1 MCVYT
6 HAQHRAHSASEVPTW
21 PRPDRRGEEGAQ
33 RLADASRPPAEAAAS
48 FDPPVPSSERVY
60 QALKHRIL
68 AGMLEPGMRLVELQL
83 ASEFSVSRTPVRE
96 ALKRLTAE
104 GLLRVDP
111 VRGIV
116 VSDVDARELEEIFV
130 VREVLDGLA
139 ARLAANRVS
148 STDLTKLHLLMD
160 MMRESVRSGQWEG
173 MVQANIKFHDVLHQ
187 AAGNERLRHL
197 TRNLLDFVRR
207 FSNEAFASAD
217 RAAEVLAE
225 HEQIIEA
232 LERRDPDRAEQVA
245 RAHVERARSYL
256 ANRYLTESMAAAGRD
271 SSGPA

>member
-1 MCVYT
+1 M
-6 HAQHRAHSASEVPTW
+6 
-21 PRPDRRGEEGAQ
+21 
-33 RLADASRPPAEAAAS
+33 AEASARSNDRAPS
-48 FDPPVPSSERVY
+48 PEAPIPSSERVY

-68 AGMLEPGMRLVELQL
+68 AGMLEPGSRLVELQL
-83 ASEFSVSRTPVRE
+83 ATEFSVSRTPVRE

-104 GLLRVDP
+104 GLVRLDP

-139 ARLAANRVS
+139 ARLAAGRVS
-148 STDLTKLHLLMD
+148 QTDLTKLHLLMD
-160 MMRESVRSGQWEG
+160 MMRDAVKTGQWEG

-207 FSNEAFASAD
+207 FSTEAFASQE

-225 HEQIIEA
+225 HEEIIKAMEA
-232 LERRDPDRAEQVA
+232 RDADLAEKMARR
-245 RAHVERARSYL
+245 HVETAREYMAS
-256 ANRYLTESMAAAGRD
+256 RYLSQSMADGGDGSSYRLGSGSAASR
-271 SSGPA
+271 

>member
-1 MCVYT
+1 M
-6 HAQHRAHSASEVPTW
+6 S
-21 PRPDRRGEEGAQ
+21 
-33 RLADASRPPAEAAAS
+33 DASPRSIGQSLSVDA
-48 FDPPVPSSERVY
+48 PVPSSERVY

-68 AGMLEPGMRLVELQL
+68 AGMLEPGSRLVELQL
-83 ASEFSVSRTPVRE
+83 ATEFAVSRTPVRE

-104 GLLRVDP
+104 GLITVDP

-139 ARLAANRVS
+139 ARLAAGRVS

-160 MMRESVRSGQWEG
+160 MMRDAVRTGQWEG

-207 FSNEAFASAD
+207 FSNEAFASQE
-217 RAAEVLAE
+217 RSAAVLAE
-225 HEQIIEA
+225 HEEIIKAMEA
-232 LERRDPDRAEQVA
+232 RDPDLAETVA
-245 RAHVERARSYL
+245 RRHVESAREYITS
-256 ANRYLTESMAAAGRD
+256 RYLSQSMDADSGGNGFPLSGR
-271 SSGPA
+271 

>member
-1 MCVYT
+1 M
-6 HAQHRAHSASEVPTW
+6 
-21 PRPDRRGEEGAQ
+21 
-33 RLADASRPPAEAAAS
+33 ADASPRSNDQVLSVEA
-48 FDPPVPSSERVY
+48 PVPSSERVY
-60 QALKHRIL
+60 QALRHRIL
-68 AGMLEPGMRLVELQL
+68 AGMLEPGSRLVELQL
-83 ASEFSVSRTPVRE
+83 ATEFTVSRTPVRE

-104 GLLRVDP
+104 GLIRVDP

-139 ARLAANRVS
+139 ARLAAGRVS

-160 MMRESVRSGQWEG
+160 MMRDAVRTGQWEG

-207 FSNEAFASAD
+207 FSNEAFASQE
-217 RAAEVLAE
+217 RASEVLAE
-225 HEQIIEA
+225 HEEIIRAMET
-232 LERRDPDRAEQVA
+232 RDPDLAEKVA
-245 RAHVERARSYL
+245 RRHVESAREYITS
-256 ANRYLTESMAAAGRD
+256 RYLSQSMEPGADGNRLSISGR
-271 SSGPA
+271 

>member
-1 MCVYT
+1 M
-6 HAQHRAHSASEVPTW
+6 
-21 PRPDRRGEEGAQ
+21 
-33 RLADASRPPAEAAAS
+33 ADASLRSTDRDPSLEA
-48 FDPPVPSSERVY
+48 PVPSSERVY

-68 AGMLEPGMRLVELQL
+68 AGMVEPGTRLVELQL
-83 ASEFSVSRTPVRE
+83 ATEFTVSRTPVRE

-104 GLLRVDP
+104 GLIRVDP

-130 VREVLDGLA
+130 IREVLDGLA
-139 ARLAANRVS
+139 ARLAAGRVS

-160 MMRESVRSGQWEG
+160 MMRDAVKAGHWEG

-207 FSNEAFASAD
+207 FSTEAFASQE
-217 RAAEVLAE
+217 RAAAVLAE
-225 HEQIIEA
+225 HEEIIRAMEA
-232 LERRDPDRAEQVA
+232 RDPDLAEKVA
-245 RAHVERARSYL
+245 RRHVESAREFM
-256 ANRYLTESMAAAGRD
+256 AGRYLSQSMSAGSESAGYRLGGST
-271 SSGPA
+271 SSR

>member
-1 MCVYT
+1 M
-6 HAQHRAHSASEVPTW
+6 QGRERAVADSSTRAVEQ
-21 PRPDRRGEEGAQ
+21 GAT
-33 RLADASRPPAEAAAS
+33 LDA
-48 FDPPVPSSERVY
+48 PVPSSERVY

-68 AGMLEPGMRLVELQL
+68 AGMLEPGSRMVELQL
-83 ASEFSVSRTPVRE
+83 ATEFAVSRTPVRE

-104 GLLRVDP
+104 GLIRVDP

-139 ARLAANRVS
+139 ARLAAGRVS
-148 STDLTKLHLLMD
+148 SSDLTKMHLLMD
-160 MMRESVRSGQWEG
+160 MMRDAVRTGQWEA

-207 FSNEAFASAD
+207 FSTEAFASQE
-217 RAAEVLAE
+217 RAAQVLAE
-225 HEQIIEA
+225 HEEIIRAMETRDA
-232 LERRDPDRAEQVA
+232 DLAERVA
-245 RAHVERARSYL
+245 RRHVESARMYI
-256 ANRYLTESMAAAGRD
+256 AGRYLSQSMSAGSDGNALSLGNR
-271 SSGPA
+271 

>member
-1 MCVYT
+1 M
-6 HAQHRAHSASEVPTW
+6 
-21 PRPDRRGEEGAQ
+21 
-33 RLADASRPPAEAAAS
+33 ADASPRSTDLGLSLQA
-48 FDPPVPSSERVY
+48 PVPSSERVY

-68 AGMLEPGMRLVELQL
+68 AGMVEPGTRLVELQL
-83 ASEFSVSRTPVRE
+83 ATEFAVSRTPVRE

-104 GLLRVDP
+104 GLIRVDP

-130 VREVLDGLA
+130 IREVLDGLA
-139 ARLAANRVS
+139 ARLAAGRVS

-160 MMRESVRSGQWEG
+160 MMRDAVKSGHWEG

-207 FSNEAFASAD
+207 FSTEAFASQE
-217 RAAEVLAE
+217 RAAQVLAE
-225 HEQIIEA
+225 HEEIIRAMEA
-232 LERRDPDRAEQVA
+232 RDPDLAEKVA
-245 RAHVERARSYL
+245 KRHVESAREFM
-256 ANRYLTESMAAAGRD
+256 AGRYLSQPMSGGNERGGYRLGGSI
-271 SSGPA
+271 SSR

>member
-1 MCVYT
+1 V
-6 HAQHRAHSASEVPTW
+6 SEAS
-21 PRPDRRGEEGAQ
+21 PRSIEQG
-33 RLADASRPPAEAAAS
+33 LSVEA
-48 FDPPVPSSERVY
+48 PVPSSERVY

-68 AGMLEPGMRLVELQL
+68 AGMLEPGSRLVELQL
-83 ASEFSVSRTPVRE
+83 ATEFAVSRTPVRE

-104 GLLRVDP
+104 GLIRVDP

-139 ARLAANRVS
+139 ARLAAGRVS

-160 MMRESVRSGQWEG
+160 MMRDAVRTGQWEG

-207 FSNEAFASAD
+207 FSNEAFASQE
-217 RAAEVLAE
+217 RSAAVLAE
-225 HEQIIEA
+225 HEEIIKAMEA
-232 LERRDPDRAEQVA
+232 RDPDLAETVA
-245 RAHVERARSYL
+245 RRHVASAREYITS
-256 ANRYLTESMAAAGRD
+256 RYLSQSMASGGEGNGLRLSGR
-271 SSGPA
+271 

>member
-1 MCVYT
+1 M
-6 HAQHRAHSASEVPTW
+6 
-21 PRPDRRGEEGAQ
+21 
-33 RLADASRPPAEAAAS
+33 ADASPRSNDQALSGDA
-48 FDPPVPSSERVY
+48 PVPSSERVY
-60 QALKHRIL
+60 QALRHRIL
-68 AGMLEPGMRLVELQL
+68 AGMLEPGSRLVELQL
-83 ASEFSVSRTPVRE
+83 ATEFTVSRTPVRE

-104 GLLRVDP
+104 GLIRVDP

-139 ARLAANRVS
+139 ARLAAGRVS

-160 MMRESVRSGQWEG
+160 MMRDAVRTGQWEG

-207 FSNEAFASAD
+207 FSNEAFASQE

-225 HEQIIEA
+225 HEEIIRAME
-232 LERRDPDRAEQVA
+232 LRDPDLAEKVA
-245 RAHVERARSYL
+245 RRHVESAREYIASQYL
-256 ANRYLTESMAAAGRD
+256 SQSVEPGVDGTRLSV
-271 SSGPA
+271 SGSR

>member
-1 MCVYT
+1 M
-6 HAQHRAHSASEVPTW
+6 
-21 PRPDRRGEEGAQ
+21 
-33 RLADASRPPAEAAAS
+33 ADASPRSNDQAMSGDA
-48 FDPPVPSSERVY
+48 PVPSSERVY
-60 QALKHRIL
+60 QALRHRIL
-68 AGMLEPGMRLVELQL
+68 AGMLEPGSRLVELQL
-83 ASEFSVSRTPVRE
+83 ATEFTVSRTPVRE

-104 GLLRVDP
+104 GLIRVDP

-139 ARLAANRVS
+139 ARLAAGRVS

-160 MMRESVRSGQWEG
+160 MMRDAVRSGQWEG

-207 FSNEAFASAD
+207 FSNEAFASQE

-225 HEQIIEA
+225 HEEIIRAME
-232 LERRDPDRAEQVA
+232 LRDPDLAEKVA
-245 RAHVERARSYL
+245 RRHVESAREYIASQYL
-256 ANRYLTESMAAAGRD
+256 SQSVEPGVDGTRLSV
-271 SSGPA
+271 SGSR

>member
-1 MCVYT
+1 V
-6 HAQHRAHSASEVPTW
+6 
-21 PRPDRRGEEGAQ
+21 
-33 RLADASRPPAEAAAS
+33 ADALPRSADDGAS
-48 FDPPVPSSERVY
+48 GEPPVPSSERVY
-60 QALKHRIL
+60 QTLKHRIL

-83 ASEFSVSRTPVRE
+83 ANEFSVSRTPVRE

-104 GLLRVDP
+104 GLIRVDV

-139 ARLAANRVS
+139 ARLAAGRVS

-160 MMRESVRSGQWEG
+160 MMRDSVRTGQWEG

-207 FSNEAFASAD
+207 FSMEAFASQE

-225 HEQIIEA
+225 HEEIIRA
-232 LERRDPDRAEQVA
+232 LEARDGDLAEKVA
-245 RAHVERARSYL
+245 RRHVESARSFL
-256 ANRYLTESMAAAGRD
+256 ANQYLTESMRQATASMVD
-271 SSGPA
+271 SSASDSMLPHADH

>member
-1 MCVYT
+1 M
-6 HAQHRAHSASEVPTW
+6 
-21 PRPDRRGEEGAQ
+21 
-33 RLADASRPPAEAAAS
+33 AEASPGSAEVVAQS
-48 FDPPVPSSERVY
+48 EAPVPSSERVY

-83 ASEFSVSRTPVRE
+83 ATEFNVSRTPVRE

-104 GLLRVDP
+104 GLIRVDP

-139 ARLAANRVS
+139 ARLAAERVS

-160 MMRESVRSGQWEG
+160 MMRDAVKTGQWEG
-173 MVQANIKFHDVLHQ
+173 MVQANMKFHDVLHQ

-207 FSNEAFASAD
+207 FSTEAFASQD
-217 RAAEVLAE
+217 RGAEVIAE
-225 HEQIIEA
+225 HEEIIRA
-232 LERRDPDRAEQVA
+232 LEARDPDAAEKVA
-245 RAHVERARSYL
+245 RRHVESARSYL
-256 ANRYLTESMAAAGRD
+256 AGRYLSESMNLTSDGTYRY
-271 SSGPA
+271 SSR

>member
-1 MCVYT
+1 M
-6 HAQHRAHSASEVPTW
+6 S
-21 PRPDRRGEEGAQ
+21 
-33 RLADASRPPAEAAAS
+33 DASPRSTEQGLSVEA
-48 FDPPVPSSERVY
+48 PVPSSERVY

-68 AGMLEPGMRLVELQL
+68 AGMLEPGSRLVELQL
-83 ASEFSVSRTPVRE
+83 ATEFAVSRTPVRE

-104 GLLRVDP
+104 GLIRVDP

-139 ARLAANRVS
+139 ARLAAGRVS

-160 MMRESVRSGQWEG
+160 MMRDAVRTGQWEG

-207 FSNEAFASAD
+207 FSNEAFASQE
-217 RAAEVLAE
+217 RSAEVLAE
-225 HEQIIEA
+225 HEEIIKAMEA
-232 LERRDPDRAEQVA
+232 RDPDLAETVA
-245 RAHVERARSYL
+245 RRHVASAREYITSRYL
-256 ANRYLTESMAAAGRD
+256 AQSMTGGSEGNGLPLSGR
-271 SSGPA
+271 

>member
-1 MCVYT
+1 V
-6 HAQHRAHSASEVPTW
+6 
-21 PRPDRRGEEGAQ
+21 
-33 RLADASRPPAEAAAS
+33 ADASPRSSEQSLSVDA
-48 FDPPVPSSERVY
+48 PVPSSERVY

-68 AGMLEPGMRLVELQL
+68 AGMLEPGSRLVELQL
-83 ASEFSVSRTPVRE
+83 ATEFAVSRTPVRE

-104 GLLRVDP
+104 GLITVDP

-139 ARLAANRVS
+139 ARLAAGRVS

-160 MMRESVRSGQWEG
+160 MMRDAVRSGQWEG

-207 FSNEAFASAD
+207 FSNEAFASQE
-217 RAAEVLAE
+217 RSAEVLAE
-225 HEQIIEA
+225 HEEIIKAMEA
-232 LERRDPDRAEQVA
+232 RDPDLAEKVA
-245 RAHVERARSYL
+245 RRHVESAREYITS
-256 ANRYLTESMAAAGRD
+256 RYLSQSMNADSGGNGYPLSGR
-271 SSGPA
+271 

>member
-1 MCVYT
+1 M
-6 HAQHRAHSASEVPTW
+6 
-21 PRPDRRGEEGAQ
+21 
-33 RLADASRPPAEAAAS
+33 ADAAPRSSDQGSSNEA
-48 FDPPVPSSERVY
+48 PVPSSERVY

-68 AGMLEPGMRLVELQL
+68 AGMVEPGTRLVELHL
-83 ASEFSVSRTPVRE
+83 ATEFAVSRTPVRE

-104 GLLRVDP
+104 GLIRVDP

-139 ARLAANRVS
+139 ARLAAGRVS

-160 MMRESVRSGQWEG
+160 MMRDAVKAGQWEG

-207 FSNEAFASAD
+207 FSTEAFASQE
-217 RAAEVLAE
+217 RAAQVLAE
-225 HEQIIEA
+225 HEEIIRAMEA
-232 LERRDPDRAEQVA
+232 RDPDLAEKTA
-245 RAHVERARSYL
+245 RRHVESAREYMAS
-256 ANRYLTESMAAAGRD
+256 RYLSHSM
-271 SSGPA
+271 SSDNDRGGYPLSGSMNSR

>member
-1 MCVYT
+1 V
-6 HAQHRAHSASEVPTW
+6 
-21 PRPDRRGEEGAQ
+21 
-33 RLADASRPPAEAAAS
+33 ADASPRSNEQGLTVEA
-48 FDPPVPSSERVY
+48 PVPSSERVY
-60 QALKHRIL
+60 QALRHRIL
-68 AGMLEPGMRLVELQL
+68 AGMLEPGSRLVELQL
-83 ASEFSVSRTPVRE
+83 ATEFTVSRTPVRE

-104 GLLRVDP
+104 GLIRVDP

-139 ARLAANRVS
+139 ARLAAGRVS

-160 MMRESVRSGQWEG
+160 MMRDAVRTGQWEG

-207 FSNEAFASAD
+207 FSNEAFASQE

-225 HEQIIEA
+225 HEEIIRAMEA
-232 LERRDPDRAEQVA
+232 RDPDLAEKVA
-245 RAHVERARSYL
+245 RRHVESAREYITS
-256 ANRYLTESMAAAGRD
+256 RYLSQTMQAGGD
-271 SSGPA
+271 GQGMPLSGR

>member
-1 MCVYT
+1 M
-6 HAQHRAHSASEVPTW
+6 S
-21 PRPDRRGEEGAQ
+21 G
-33 RLADASRPPAEAAAS
+33 DA
-48 FDPPVPSSERVY
+48 PVPSSERVY
-60 QALKHRIL
+60 QALRHRIL
-68 AGMLEPGMRLVELQL
+68 AGMLEPGSRLVELQL
-83 ASEFSVSRTPVRE
+83 ATEFTVSRTPVRE

-104 GLLRVDP
+104 GLIRVDP

-139 ARLAANRVS
+139 ARLAAGRVS

-160 MMRESVRSGQWEG
+160 MMRDAVRTGQWEG

-207 FSNEAFASAD
+207 FSNEAFASQE

-225 HEQIIEA
+225 HEEIIRAME
-232 LERRDPDRAEQVA
+232 LRDPDLAEKVA
-245 RAHVERARSYL
+245 RRHVESAREYIASQYL
-256 ANRYLTESMAAAGRD
+256 SQSVEPGVDGNRLSVSVGR
-271 SSGPA
+271 

>member
-1 MCVYT
+1 M
-6 HAQHRAHSASEVPTW
+6 ASGSARAA
-21 PRPDRRGEEGAQ
+21 RAG
-33 RLADASRPPAEAAAS
+33 AS
-48 FDPPVPSSERVY
+48 FEAPVPSSERVH

-68 AGMLEPGMRLVELQL
+68 AGMLEPGTRLVELQL
-83 ASEFSVSRTPVRE
+83 ATEFNVSRTPVRE

-104 GLLRVDP
+104 GLIRVDP

-130 VREVLDGLA
+130 IREVLDGLA
-139 ARLAANRVS
+139 ARLAAGRVS

-160 MMRESVRSGQWEG
+160 MMREAVKTGQWDG
-173 MVQANIKFHDVLHQ
+173 MVQANIKFHDVLHE

-207 FSNEAFASAD
+207 FSKEAFASQE

-225 HEQIIEA
+225 HEEIIGA
-232 LERRDPDRAEQVA
+232 LEQRDPDLAEQVA
-245 RAHVERARSYL
+245 RRHVESARAYL
-256 ANRYLTESMAAAGRD
+256 AGRYLSESMKIDSDGRY
-271 SSGPA
+271 PADTPPS

>member
-1 MCVYT
+1 M
-6 HAQHRAHSASEVPTW
+6 
-21 PRPDRRGEEGAQ
+21 
-33 RLADASRPPAEAAAS
+33 ADASPRSNDQAMSGDA
-48 FDPPVPSSERVY
+48 PVPSSERVY
-60 QALKHRIL
+60 QALRHRIL
-68 AGMLEPGMRLVELQL
+68 AGMLEPGSRLVELQL
-83 ASEFSVSRTPVRE
+83 ATEFTVSRTPVRE

-104 GLLRVDP
+104 GLIRVDP

-139 ARLAANRVS
+139 ARLAAGRVS

-160 MMRESVRSGQWEG
+160 MMRDAVRTGQWEG

-207 FSNEAFASAD
+207 FSNEAFASQE

-225 HEQIIEA
+225 HEEIIRAME
-232 LERRDPDRAEQVA
+232 LRDPDLAEKVA
-245 RAHVERARSYL
+245 RRHVESAREYIASQYL
-256 ANRYLTESMAAAGRD
+256 SQSVEPGVDGNRLSVSVGR
-271 SSGPA
+271 

>member
-1 MCVYT
+1 M
-6 HAQHRAHSASEVPTW
+6 
-21 PRPDRRGEEGAQ
+21 
-33 RLADASRPPAEAAAS
+33 ADASLRLTESGRFAEAS
-48 FDPPVPSSERVY
+48 VSNSERVY

-68 AGMLEPGMRLVELQL
+68 AGMLEPGTRLVELQL
-83 ASEFSVSRTPVRE
+83 ATEFSVSRTPVRE

-104 GLLRVDP
+104 GLVSVDP
-111 VRGIV
+111 LRGIV

-139 ARLAANRVS
+139 ARLAAGRVS
-148 STDLTKLHLLMD
+148 STDLTKLNLLMD
-160 MMRESVRSGQWEG
+160 MMRESVKTGQWEG

-207 FSNEAFASAD
+207 FSKQAFASQE

-225 HEQIIEA
+225 HEEIIRA
-232 LERRDPDRAEQVA
+232 LEMRDADLAEKVA
-245 RAHVERARSYL
+245 RRHVESARAYL
-256 ANRYLTESMAAAGRD
+256 AGRYLSESMTPDADGKYA
-271 SSGPA
+271 SGSGVSAR